1 MTAIRLG
8 EFKTEFIAT
17 MVAIIFILAGLFIPE
32 ILPDT
37 FPFAALGFQDATWFK
52 NLISVLLIGM
62 GIVAF
67 VWLVVIHRFIL
78 RKSKKDYMY

>member
-1 MTAIRLG
+1 MAFQRLG
-8 EFKTEFIAT
+8 EFKTEFVAT
-17 MVAIIFILAGLFIPE
+17 LIAIIFIIAGLMIPE

-37 FPFAALGFQDATWFK
+37 FPFAVPGFQDTTWFK
-52 NLISVLLIGM
+52 TIISVLLIGM
-62 GIVAF
+62 GVVAF